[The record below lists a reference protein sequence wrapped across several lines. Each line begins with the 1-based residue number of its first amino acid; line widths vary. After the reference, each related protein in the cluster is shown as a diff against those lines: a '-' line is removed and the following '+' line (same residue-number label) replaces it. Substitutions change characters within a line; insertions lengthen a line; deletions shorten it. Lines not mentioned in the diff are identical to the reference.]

1 MNIMMFVHKFGEG
14 MSMTAPA
21 LVGYQIGYGNIVQG
35 KYNLSVFRL
44 HGLILI
50 TCLALFINYFK
61 EEFLNILTDI
71 PAVRASA

>member
-21 LVGYQIGYGNIVQG
+21 LVGYQIGYGNVLQG
-35 KYNLSVFRL
+35 KYNLFIFRF
-44 HGLILI
+44 HGLIMI
-50 TCLALFINYFK
+50 TCLALFINQFK
-61 EEFLNILTDI
+61 DEMLNILTDI